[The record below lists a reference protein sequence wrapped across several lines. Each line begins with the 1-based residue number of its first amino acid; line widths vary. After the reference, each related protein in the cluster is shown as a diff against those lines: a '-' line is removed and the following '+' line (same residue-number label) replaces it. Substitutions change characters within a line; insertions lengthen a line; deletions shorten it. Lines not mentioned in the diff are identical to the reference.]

1 MLAFNRFPGL
11 PIAALLV
18 SAAATHAPAKPI
30 INPAVNSA
38 VVAEAT
44 ADELAPAGLIPHKA
58 GIKLA
63 QASEATAAPADAA
76 IAQQLQS
83 LAGKFDNVSGGKQS
97 AAALEAFYVARNHAP
112 IWITDGAVNA
122 RAKAAI
128 DYLSHVDADGLDPA
142 DYPIPDFGNL
152 ADPVAA
158 AHAEIK
164 LTLSVVAYARHASI
178 GRVHWSRVSGDIF
191 YDQKAPEPGDVLA
204 NVLAASDVGAA
215 LDGYE
220 PHAPGYLALKAALA
234 ELRAGRTIEGKAPIP
249 SGPVLKIGM
258 KDDRVPQL
266 YGRFGVAGD
275 NGTTYDKALA
285 EAVKKFQ
292 QEHKIAATGTLTAAT
307 VDALN
312 GRQPNQA
319 ADIIMANM
327 ERWRW
332 MPHDLGS
339 TYVVVNLPEF
349 MLRVVHDGKQVWV
362 TKIVDGKPATP
373 SPIMSAEMKYITVN
387 PTWNVPD
394 SIAAKEYIP
403 LLRQDPTILTRA
415 GLTVTQNPDG
425 TLHLSQPP
433 GDNNALGRLR
443 FNFPNKFFVYQ
454 HDSNEKYLFSNAMRA
469 SSHGCMRV
477 EDPLKYAEVL
487 LSLVRPGEGY
497 TEQRIRK
504 MYGNTE
510 TDIRFPTSIPIHLTY
525 QTAFVDDAGKLQF
538 REDVYGRDKELL
550 GILKSAE
557 RKVADIPIER
567 KDNAVRRELLAM
579 PDQAWGASGVGG
591 FFSRLFGFSSVIQPA
606 PVTPP
611 TARRHTAQRPNNVQ

>member
-1 MLAFNRFPGL
+1 MRAFGCFLAF
-11 PIAALLV
+11 PIVVVLN
-18 SAAATHAPAKPI
+18 SAAVDARAKSTNKSAVNPTI
-30 INPAVNSA
+30 AVAETANDWPPAVE
-38 VVAEAT
+38 VAHNAT
-44 ADELAPAGLIPHKA
+44 T
-58 GIKLA
+58 KLA
-63 QASEATAAPADAA
+63 QSNEGGAAAGDAA
-76 IAQQLQS
+76 IAQQLRS
-83 LAGKFDNVSGGKQS
+83 LGGKFDTVSGGTQN
-97 AAALEAFYVARNHAP
+97 ATALESFYAARNYAP

-128 DYLSHVDADGLDPA
+128 DYLGSVAVDGLDPA
-142 DYPIPDFGNL
+142 DYPVPDFTDL
-152 ADPVAA
+152 PDPAA
-158 AHAEIK
+158 AAQAEVR
-164 LTLSVVAYARHASI
+164 LTMSVVAYARHASV

-204 NVLAASDVGAA
+204 SLLAATDIGVA
-215 LDGYE
+215 LDAYE
-220 PHAPGYLALKAALA
+220 PREQGYLALKAALA
-234 ELRAGRTIEGKAPIP
+234 ELRAGKTVDGKAPIP
-249 SGPVLKIGM
+249 SGPMLKIGM

-266 YGRFGVAGD
+266 YRRFGVAGD
-275 NGTTYDKALA
+275 SGTIYDRALA

-292 QEHKIAATGTLTAAT
+292 QEHRIAVTGTLTAAT

-312 GRQPNQA
+312 GRQLRQA
-319 ADIIMANM
+319 ADIIIANM

-349 MLRVVHDGKQVWV
+349 ILRVVHDGKQVWV
-362 TKIVDGKPATP
+362 TKVVDGKPATP
-373 SPIMSAEMKYITVN
+373 TPITSAEMRYITVN
-387 PTWNVPD
+387 PTWNIPD

-403 LLRQDPTILTRA
+403 LLRQDPTILTRM
-415 GLTVTQNPDG
+415 GLTVTHNPDG
-425 TLHLSQPP
+425 TLHLAQPP

-454 HDSNEKYLFSNAMRA
+454 HDSNEKYLFSNPMRA

-497 TEQRIRK
+497 SEQRIRR

-510 TDIRFPTSIPIHLTY
+510 MDIRFPTFVPVHLTY

-538 REDVYGRDKELL
+538 REDVYGRDKVLL
-550 GILKSAE
+550 TILKSDE

-567 KDNAVRRELLAM
+567 RENVVRRELLAM
-579 PDQAWGASGVGG
+579 PEQAWGSAGVQN
-591 FFSRLFGFSSVIQPA
+591 FFSRLFGFSTVVQPPPVA
-606 PVTPP
+606 PRP
-611 TARRHTAQRPNNVQ
+611 TAGRHAAR

>member
-1 MLAFNRFPGL
+1 MLAFNRFSGL

-30 INPAVNSA
+30 IDHAVNSA
-38 VVAEAT
+38 VAAQAT
-44 ADELAPAGLIPHKA
+44 ANDQPAAALISPKA
-58 GIKLA
+58 GVKLA
-63 QASEATAAPADAA
+63 QAGETAAPADAA

-83 LAGKFDNVSGGKQS
+83 LAGKFDNVSGGKQN
-97 AAALEAFYVARNHAP
+97 AVALEAFYAARNYAP

-128 DYLSHVDADGLDPA
+128 DYLGHVDVDGLEPA

-152 ADPVAA
+152 ADPAA
-158 AHAEIK
+158 AARAESR
-164 LTLSVVAYARHASI
+164 LTMSVVAYARHASI

-191 YDQKAPEPGDVLA
+191 YEQKAPEPGDVLA
-204 NVLAASDVGAA
+204 AVLAASDVGAA
-215 LDGYE
+215 LDAYE
-220 PHAPGYLALKAALA
+220 PHAPGYLALKAVLA
-234 ELRAGRTIEGKAPIP
+234 EMRGGKTVEGNTPIP
-249 SGPVLKIGM
+249 SGPVLKVGM
-258 KDDRVPQL
+258 KDERVPQL
-266 YGRFGVAGD
+266 YARFGVPGD
-275 NGTTYDKALA
+275 DGTTYDRALA

-292 QEHKIAATGTLTAAT
+292 QEHKIPATGTLTAAT

-319 ADIIMANM
+319 ADIIIANM

-339 TYVVVNLPEF
+339 TYVIVNLPEF
-349 MLRVVHDGKQVWV
+349 MLRVMHDGKQVWV
-362 TKIVDGKPATP
+362 TKIVDGKPGTP
-373 SPIMSAEMKYITVN
+373 TPIMSAEMKYITVN

-454 HDSNEKYLFSNAMRA
+454 HDSNEKYLFSNPMRA

-477 EDPLKYAEVL
+477 EDPVKYAEVL
-487 LSLVRPGEGY
+487 LSLVRPSEGY
-497 TEQRIRK
+497 SEQRIRK
-504 MYGNTE
+504 MFGNSE
-510 TDIRFPTSIPIHLTY
+510 MDIRFPTFIPVHLTY

-550 GILKSAE
+550 AILKSGE

-579 PDQAWGASGVGG
+579 PDQAFGVSGVGG
-591 FFSRLFGFSSVIQPA
+591 FFSRLFGFSSVTQPA
-606 PVTPP
+606 PVAPP
-611 TARRHTAQRPNNVQ
+611 AARRHTAQRPNNVQ

>member
-1 MLAFNRFPGL
+1 MLAFNRFSGL
-11 PIAALLV
+11 PIAVLLV

-30 INPAVNSA
+30 INHAVNSA
-38 VVAEAT
+38 VAAEAT
-44 ADELAPAGLIPHKA
+44 ADGVPPAAVTSSKVGT
-58 GIKLA
+58 KLA

-83 LAGKFDNVSGGKQS
+83 LAGKFDSVSGGKQS
-97 AAALEAFYVARNHAP
+97 AAALEAFYTARNYAP

-128 DYLSHVDADGLDPA
+128 DYLRHVDADGLDPA
-142 DYPIPDFGNL
+142 DYQVPDVGDL
-152 ADPVAA
+152 ADPAA
-158 AHAEIK
+158 AARAEVK

-191 YDQKAPEPGDVLA
+191 YEQKAPEPGDVLA
-204 NVLAASDVGAA
+204 TVLAASDAGAA

-234 ELRAGRTIEGKAPIP
+234 ERRAGKTLEGKTPIP
-249 SGPVLKIGM
+249 SGPVLKVGM
-258 KDDRVPQL
+258 KDERVPQL
-266 YGRFGVAGD
+266 YGRFGVPGD
-275 NGTTYDKALA
+275 SGTTYDKALA

-319 ADIIMANM
+319 TDIIIANM

-339 TYVVVNLPEF
+339 TYVIVNLPEF
-349 MLRVVHDGKQVWV
+349 MLRVIHDGKQVWM
-362 TKIVDGKPATP
+362 TKVVDGKPATP
-373 SPIMSAEMKYITVN
+373 TPIMSADMKYITVN

-415 GLTVTQNPDG
+415 GLTVTHNPDG

-454 HDSNEKYLFSNAMRA
+454 HDSNEKYLFANTMRA

-477 EDPLKYAEVL
+477 EEPPKYAEVL

-497 TEQRIRK
+497 TEQRIRR

-510 TDIRFPTSIPIHLTY
+510 MDIRFPTFIPVHLTY

-538 REDVYGRDKELL
+538 REDVYGHDKALL
-550 GILKSAE
+550 GILKSDE
-557 RKVADIPIER
+557 RKIADIPIER
-567 KDNAVRRELLAM
+567 KDNAVRREMLAM
-579 PDQAWGASGVGG
+579 PEQAWGGTGVQS
-591 FFSRLFGFSSVIQPA
+591 FFARLFGFSTVEQPVA
-606 PVTPP
+606 PQP
-611 TARRHTAQRPNNVQ
+611 TTRRHAAQRPNNIH